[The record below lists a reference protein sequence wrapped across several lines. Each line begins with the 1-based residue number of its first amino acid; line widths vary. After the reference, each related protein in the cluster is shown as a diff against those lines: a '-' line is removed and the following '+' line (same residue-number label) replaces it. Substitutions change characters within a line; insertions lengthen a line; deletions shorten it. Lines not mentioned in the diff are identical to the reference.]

1 MNEIA
6 HGAGPGLV
14 GVAAH
19 IGVNSDEEPSG
30 VSVPQIQP
38 DIENQVGD
46 FLYDAR
52 YFQISIKLLRQLHV
66 TTAASLQI
74 ALMRRS
80 INGRDVDHL
89 KFAGPAQFVSQLVT
103 GPLQSVTIVRAQP
116 ARRVLKAGI
125 DHLQIEHGKP
135 GRLGCA
141 YRRQARQR

>member
-6 HGAGPGLV
+6 YGARPGLV

-19 IGVNSDEEPSG
+19 IGVNRGKQPSG

-38 DIENQVGD
+38 DIENQVGN

-52 YFQISIKLLRQLHV
+52 YFEIGIKLLRQLHV

-80 INGRDVDHL
+80 IHGRDVDDL
-89 KFAGPAQFVSQLVT
+89 ELAGLAQLFSQL
-103 GPLQSVTIVRAQP
+103 GPGKLQP
-116 ARRVLKAGI
+116 AVK
-125 DHLQIEHGKP
+125 
-135 GRLGCA
+135 
-141 YRRQARQR
+141 

>member
-1 MNEIA
+1 MN
-6 HGAGPGLV
+6 
-14 GVAAH
+14 
-19 IGVNSDEEPSG
+19 
-30 VSVPQIQP
+30 VPQIQP

-52 YFQISIKLLRQLHV
+52 YFQISIQLLRQLHV

-80 INGRDVDHL
+80 IHGRDVNDL
-89 KFAGPAQFVSQLVT
+89 ELAGFAQFFAQLIA
-103 GPLQSVTIVRAQP
+103 GPLQPVTVVRTQP
-116 ARRVLKAGI
+116 ARWVRKAGI

-141 YRRQARQR
+141 YRHPVRQR